1 MLECVQQAVI
11 GQQAIVFGKGDEQHP
26 VQNGLAEPNGI
37 KRVAIGQGCSHRA
50 DQIAAQGAVVG
61 IEPRGN
67 VAVFLPAFL
76 QNRERLPRQ

>member
-1 MLECVQQAVI
+1 MLEGVQQAVI
-11 GQQAIVFGKGDEQHP
+11 GQQAVIFGKGDEQHL
-26 VQNGLAEPNGI
+26 VQNGLAQPDGLQ
-37 KRVAIGQGCSHRA
+37 RVAIGQGDANRA

-76 QNRERLPRQ
+76 Q